1 MTALQ
6 SISVI
11 VEAGIGHNGG
21 PSIEIDGAFGAAPQ
35 LVWLAI
41 ADLVVD
47 PAYQRPIGAT
57 GWANIRAI
65 ASSFRWK
72 KFSPVVV
79 APIEGGGFAIVDGQ
93 HRTIGAHLAGIE
105 RVPCIVQPIDRRDQA
120 EAFLAINGRVTR
132 MSPLALQRAAV
143 AAGDARACAI
153 DRVAREAGVTI
164 LAYPKMESRQAPGET
179 MAVQAIGWLIGE
191 AASATAHLA
200 LTIIRRSAGDRP
212 GAILQPIIRAVGE
225 RVIDLRGDGQSAS
238 EVEAAFA
245 SIDLLAEYRAA
256 KTAPARPGEAVWL
269 RLLNRLRDRT

>member
-1 MTALQ
+1 MTELQ
-6 SISVI
+6 SVFALSN
-11 VEAGIGHNGG
+11 EMKAHATCS
-21 PSIEIDGAFGAAPQ
+21 PLEIDGAFGAAPQ

-57 GWANIRAI
+57 GWVNIRAI
-65 ASSFRWK
+65 ATNFRWK

-93 HRTIGAHLAGIE
+93 HRTVGAHLAGIE

-132 MSPLALQRAAV
+132 MSPLALHRAAV

-153 DRVAREAGVTI
+153 DLAATSAGVVI

-179 MAVQAIGWLIGE
+179 MAVQAIGWLLGE
-191 AASATAHLA
+191 AGAATARLA

-225 RVIDLRGDGQSAS
+225 RVVDLRGDGRSVD
-238 EVEAAFA
+238 EVEAMF
-245 SIDLLAEYRAA
+245 SGIDLLAEYRIARA
-256 KTAPARPGEAVWL
+256 APARPGEAVWL
-269 RLLNRLRDRT
+269 RVLNRLRERT